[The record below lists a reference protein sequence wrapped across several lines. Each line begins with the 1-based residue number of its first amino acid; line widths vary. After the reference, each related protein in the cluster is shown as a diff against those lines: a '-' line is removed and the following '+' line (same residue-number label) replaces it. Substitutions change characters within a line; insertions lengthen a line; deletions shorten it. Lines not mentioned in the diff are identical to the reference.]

1 MVETKQEIRAALESA
16 RARTEELLAPL
27 SDDELAAELAP
38 DQPPLVWDYAG
49 IAYFEELWLL
59 RNLDAQLPAAER
71 HDEFYGSFRVD
82 GTVRQLP
89 PLRPAAARAYA
100 ADVRERALEAL
111 EKADLDGSPLLR
123 KGFVFG
129 LVLQHELQ
137 HQETM
142 LEQLEAWGGD
152 YPLPHAPAPDSAP
165 AGPAE
170 IRIPEGSFVLG
181 AVSEPWALD
190 NELVPHEVEVRPFW
204 IERTPVTNASFAD
217 FVEDGGYRSES
228 LWTSEGWEWLQG
240 SDVAAPLYWERTGDA
255 WELPRFGRRGPPPRD
270 EPVQHVSWYEADAY
284 ARWMGKRLP
293 TETEWERAAGWDER
307 LGKSRYPWGTAASHP
322 LPQGPTPVG
331 RARAGACRWRAT
343 YGSGPRRSS
352 IPTRGSSRS
361 PIPST
366 RRPSSAR
373 SRVSCGA
380 GPGRPTLSSR
390 ARASAGGRART
401 GGSCSPAFAAP
412 ATTRSAWRNWRPRRG
427 LPKSAPRS
435 GGLGRRAAP

>member
-1 MVETKQEIRAALESA
+1 MRLLVQSQMVETKQEIRAALESA

-217 FVEDGGYRSES
+217 FVEDGGYRSAS
-228 LWTSEGWEWLQG
+228 LWTS
-240 SDVAAPLYWERTGDA
+240 T
-255 WELPRFGRRGPPPRD
+255 LPCD
-270 EPVQHVSWYEADAY
+270 
-284 ARWMGKRLP
+284 
-293 TETEWERAAGWDER
+293 
-307 LGKSRYPWGTAASHP
+307 
-322 LPQGPTPVG
+322 
-331 RARAGACRWRAT
+331 
-343 YGSGPRRSS
+343 
-352 IPTRGSSRS
+352 
-361 PIPST
+361 
-366 RRPSSAR
+366 
-373 SRVSCGA
+373 
-380 GPGRPTLSSR
+380 
-390 ARASAGGRART
+390 
-401 GGSCSPAFAAP
+401 
-412 ATTRSAWRNWRPRRG
+412 
-427 LPKSAPRS
+427 
-435 GGLGRRAAP
+435 

>member
-1 MVETKQEIRAALESA
+1 VRLLVQSQMVETKQEIRAALESA

-217 FVEDGGYRSES
+217 FVEDGGYRSAS

-307 LGKSRYPWGTAASHP
+307 LGKSRYPWGTEWVGYEANLGYGRFSPAPAGSYAGGASPCGCLQMAGDVWEWTSSFFHP
-322 LPQGPTPVG
+322 YPGFVAFPHSEHSEAFFG
-331 RARAGACRWRAT
+331 EE
-343 YGSGPRRSS
+343 
-352 IPTRGSSRS
+352 
-361 PIPST
+361 
-366 RRPSSAR
+366 
-373 SRVSCGA
+373 SRVL
-380 GPGRPTLSSR
+380 R
-390 ARASAGGRART
+390 GGSWATDALIART
-401 GGSCSPAFAAP
+401 SFRRWARPHRRELFAGFRCA
-412 ATTRSAWRNWRPRRG
+412 RDD
-427 LPKSAPRS
+427 
-435 GGLGRRAAP
+435 